1 MSIEQLINQKI
12 QQLPSSLKQE
22 VLNFVEF
29 LETKQVS
36 KYQEETI
43 HSDEEKAWEVFLN
56 LEKDA
61 IGSQY
66 SDISEN
72 HDDYL
77 YSKE

>member
-1 MSIEQLINQKI
+1 MSIEQLINRKV

-29 LETKQVS
+29 LETKQVRKS
-36 KYQEETI
+36 QEATT
-43 HSDEEKAWEVFLN
+43 HSDEEKAWEIFLN

-61 IGSQY
+61 VGSQY